1 MLLIAGSFRIGIGVT
16 EEVLAACRKV
26 MLATHAEEGCLD
38 YVFSADPL
46 DEKILHVFERWESI
60 ECLEEHSK
68 APHIGPFREAMAGWD
83 VTETNIYR
91 YTVSSSESM

>member
-26 MLATHAEEGCLD
+26 MLATHAEEGCFD

-60 ECLEEHSK
+60 ECLEEHFK
-68 APHIGPFREAMAGWD
+68 APHMAPFREAMAGWD
-83 VTETNIYR
+83 ITEKNIHR